1 MNRGKYK
8 LINGLFVINLLCS
21 WSRKCHYREGNF
33 KCGLQKFK
41 MHHYQFMSIVTLYF
55 RDWYEFFYISWGSL
69 LQTLQEKVNVLMVNG
84 IDLWQQKELESGKGI
99 WNL

>member
-1 MNRGKYK
+1 MDRGKYK

-41 MHHYQFMSIVTLYF
+41 MHHISVHEDCNIVF
-55 RDWYEFFYISWGSL
+55 
-69 LQTLQEKVNVLMVNG
+69 
-84 IDLWQQKELESGKGI
+84 
-99 WNL
+99 